1 MERIFK
7 YFEDWL
13 NPLDTLPDQNLPTKS
28 VLKFLWF
35 FVNQSK
41 TVFIIMLILGGLTA
55 FIEAAIFSFV
65 GVIVDLLQEGGFNN
79 IPSSHVWILTGMVFV
94 VLVFRPI
101 VAILTALI
109 EEQVVVPGF
118 FNRVRWQSNQYV
130 IRQSLSY
137 FQNDFAGRIAAKI
150 WQTGQAAGDFMVSLL
165 QIIWFILVFAVSTLV
180 ILAGLDFRFVFVVL
194 IWLSCYCLIS
204 IKLVPL
210 IRSRA
215 RVVADKGSLLSGR
228 LVDIYSNI
236 QTVKLFGDTG
246 TELTGTK
253 NGFEIFLLE
262 LRKFTRTLTWMRSL
276 LAILSG
282 IFMTGIG
289 ILSFYLWNRSEI
301 TSGEVA
307 VVLSL
312 VLRLNLL
319 LGRMMGQMNGL
330 FRNLGTV
337 QDGMDTIAQPI
348 SVRDRVNAKKL
359 VVREGNISFDGV
371 RFSYLPREIVINQ
384 LSLNIKSGE
393 RVGLV
398 GHSGAGKSTLVS
410 LLLRFHDI
418 SGGQIVID
426 GQNISQVTQ
435 KSLRQQIGM
444 VTQDTSLMHRS
455 ILENISYGAVNT
467 PIESV
472 ISAAKK
478 AHAHEF
484 ISTLRDQKNRIGYAA
499 HVGERGVKLS
509 GGQRQRIAIARV
521 LLKNAPIL
529 ILDEATSSLDSEVEI
544 AIQEQLYNLMEGKTV
559 IAIAHRLSTIAAMDR
574 LVVMQSGQIIEQGTH
589 DELIALNGVYAKL
602 WEHQSGGFLVPTR
615 NIW

>member
-7 YFEDWL
+7 IFENWL
-13 NPLDTLPDQNLPTKS
+13 DPLGNSSEQNLPTNS
-28 VLKFLWF
+28 TAKFLWF
-35 FVNQSK
+35 FVKQSK
-41 TVFIIMLILGGLTA
+41 AVFVIMLILGGLTA

-65 GVIVDLLQEGGFNN
+65 GIIVDLLQQGGISNVPN
-79 IPSSHVWILTGMVFV
+79 TYVWTLAGMIFV
-94 VLVFRPI
+94 VLIFRPI
-101 VAILTALI
+101 VAILTALV

-118 FNRVRWQSNQYV
+118 FNRVRWQANQYV
-130 IRQSLSY
+130 IRQSLTY

-165 QIIWFILVFAVSTLV
+165 QIIWFIVVFAISTLV
-180 ILAGLDFRFVFVVL
+180 LLAGLDVRFVIVVL
-194 IWLSCYCLIS
+194 IWLGCYCLIS

-236 QTVKLFGDTG
+236 QTVKLFGDTTSELDG
-246 TELTGTK
+246 TR
-253 NGFEIFLLE
+253 NGFEIFLTE

-282 IFMTGIG
+282 VIMTGIG
-289 ILSFYLWNRSEI
+289 VLCFYLWNLNEI

-319 LGRMMGQMNGL
+319 LGRMMGQLNGL

-337 QDGMDTIAQPI
+337 QDGMETIAQPI
-348 SVRDRVNAKKL
+348 AVVDKANAKNL
-359 VVREGNISFDGV
+359 CVREGRISFKGV
-371 RFSYLPREIVINQ
+371 NFSYLPREIVINQ
-384 LSLNIKSGE
+384 LSLDIQPGE

-398 GHSGAGKSTLVS
+398 GHSGAGKSTLIG
-410 LLLRFHDI
+410 LLLRFFDLT
-418 SGGQIVID
+418 SGQIEID
-426 GQNISQVTQ
+426 GQDIAKVTQ
-435 KSLRQQIGM
+435 KSLRQQIGV

-455 ILENISYGAVNT
+455 IQENISYGSTDAS
-467 PIESV
+467 IESV
-472 ISAAKK
+472 ISAAKR

-484 ISTLRDQKNRIGYAA
+484 IATLRDQNDRAGYAA

-529 ILDEATSSLDSEVEI
+529 ILDEATSSLDSEIEI

-574 LVVMQSGQIIEQGTH
+574 LVVMEKGQIIEQGTH
-589 DELIALNGVYAKL
+589 DELITYRGVYAKL

>member
-7 YFEDWL
+7 FFESWL
-13 NPLDTLPDQNLPTKS
+13 NPLDSSPEQNLPTKS
-28 VLKFLWF
+28 AAKFLWF
-35 FVNQSK
+35 FVRQSK
-41 TVFIIMLILGGLTA
+41 LVFLVMLILGGLTA
-55 FIEAAIFSFV
+55 LIEAAIFSFV
-65 GVIVDLLQEGGFNN
+65 GIIVDLMQEGGLNN
-79 IPSSHVWILTGMVFV
+79 IPNSHIWTLVGMVVV
-94 VLVFRPI
+94 VLVLRPI
-101 VAILTALI
+101 IAVLTALV

-118 FNRVRWQSNQYV
+118 FNRVRWQANQYV

-165 QIIWFILVFAVSTLV
+165 QIIWFIVVFAASTLV
-180 ILAGLDFRFVFVVL
+180 LLAGLDFRFVIVVL
-194 IWLSCYCLIS
+194 LWLGCYCLIS
-204 IKLVPL
+204 VKLVPL

-215 RVVADKGSLLSGR
+215 KVVADKGSLLSGR

-236 QTVKLFGDTG
+236 QTVKLFGDTS
-246 TELTGTK
+246 TELDGTRS
-253 NGFEIFLLE
+253 GFKIFLSE

-282 IFMTGIG
+282 IIMTGIG
-289 ILSFYLWNRSEI
+289 VLCFYLWNQNAI

-319 LGRMMGQMNGL
+319 LGRMMGQLNGL

-337 QDGMDTIAQPI
+337 QDGMETIAQPI
-348 SVRDRVNAKKL
+348 TLLDSPNAENLSVSD
-359 VVREGNISFDGV
+359 GNISFKDV
-371 RFSYLPREIVINQ
+371 KFSYLPREIVINQ
-384 LSLNIKSGE
+384 LSLDIKSGE

-398 GHSGAGKSTLVS
+398 GHSGAGKSTLIG
-410 LLLRFHDI
+410 LLLRFFDLSDGRI
-418 SGGQIVID
+418 EID
-426 GQNISQVTQ
+426 GQDIAKVTQ
-435 KSLRQQIGM
+435 NSLRQQIGV

-455 ILENISYGAVNT
+455 IQENISYGRTDTSMEAV
-467 PIESV
+467 IA
-472 ISAAKK
+472 AAKQ
-478 AHAHEF
+478 AHAHDF
-484 ISTLRDQKNRIGYAA
+484 ITTLRDQKDRVGYAA

-529 ILDEATSSLDSEVEI
+529 ILDEATSSLDSEIEL

-574 LVVMQSGQIIEQGTH
+574 LVVMESGQIIEQGTH
-589 DELIALNGVYAKL
+589 DELIAIRGVYAKL

-615 NIW
+615 NVW